1 MTPADKVL
9 SQLSA
14 VRKGSGA
21 GRYVARCPAHED
33 RSASLSIRELDDGRV
48 LIHCFAGCDTQSVL
62 AAMSL
67 SMDDLYPDKNPT
79 WLGKGERRPF
89 NASDAL
95 RNVAFE
101 SLVVMTA
108 AAAILAGEPL
118 SAMDRE
124 RLSVA
129 VNRIQSALSAC
140 GIRLEG
146 M

>member
-9 SQLSA
+9 SQLSG

-33 RSASLSIRELDDGRV
+33 RSASLSIRELDDGRI
-48 LIHCFAGCDTQSVL
+48 LIHCFAGCDTSSVL
-62 AAMSL
+62 TAMSL
-67 SMDDLYPDKNPT
+67 SMDDLFPGKNEA
-79 WLGKGERRPF
+79 WQAKGERRPF

-118 SAMDRE
+118 SVMDRE
-124 RLSVA
+124 RLSAA

-146 M
+146 I